1 MVQDCWGREAEALAG
16 LEQSAFISNKTG
28 FREGCLGVLLSVAAA
43 AGLALHGKTSPCNQR
58 LGKSKILCLFSS
70 CLPDWGNM

>member
-43 AGLALHGKTSPCNQR
+43 AGLALHGKNLPMQSEIGKEQNSLPFFQLPSR
-58 LGKSKILCLFSS
+58 LG
-70 CLPDWGNM
+70 